1 MDRSP
6 DRGAQGG
13 IALTTNPLIHR
24 RAARALAVLVVALA
38 AALGAAPAQAAPA
51 PTHIVQLA
59 PGVSLASGEQVV
71 RDHGGEPAG
80 QLPIIDG
87 LAATLDRD
95 EARALARDAR
105 VEHVSRNANVK
116 PQEYSVGALETAF
129 PASVRAQQAWDNSA
143 GDFTGKGVGVAVI
156 DTGIAGHLP
165 DFKGA
170 DGRSRVVASVVTNPL
185 ATTAGDTYGHGTHVA
200 GILAGDGTQRA
211 ATDPLRNK
219 YVGIAPEANLI
230 SVKVSDESG
239 VATVLDVIYGLQF
252 VVDHKATYNIRV
264 VNLSLESTVQ
274 ESYKTD
280 PLDAAVESAWFS
292 GIVVVAAAGNHG
304 ATEAA
309 ANYAPGNDPFVIT
322 VGAVDDKGTNN
333 NEDDVAATWS
343 SVGRTQDGFDKPDIM
358 APGAH
363 IVSTLA
369 TGSAFSTLCPTCI
382 VAGEYIRAGGTS
394 MAAPVVSGVVAAM
407 LQRHPE
413 WTPDQV
419 KAVLKNTGRSI
430 SGSVREVN
438 AGPAVAAPTPT
449 GSSPNAGI
457 APNTLVNAATGAI
470 DYSRSSWSRSS
481 WSTAPERLTA
491 GFARSSWS
499 CNCSMSGTTIDPSR
513 SSWSRSSWSTKWTY

>member
-1 MDRSP
+1 ML
-6 DRGAQGG
+6 AAL
-13 IALTTNPLIHR
+13 IA
-24 RAARALAVLVVALA
+24 ALAT
-38 AALGAAPAQAAPA
+38 ALGAAPAQAAETA
-51 PTHIVQLA
+51 THIVQLQ
-59 PGVSLASGEQVV
+59 PGVTLDAGEQLVL
-71 RDHGGEPAG
+71 DAGGEPAG
-80 QLPIIDG
+80 RLPIIDG
-87 LAATLDRD
+87 LAARLDARKAEALVRD
-95 EARALARDAR
+95 PR
-105 VEHVSRNANVK
+105 VEHVSRNAAVK
-116 PQEYSVGALETAF
+116 AQDYELGKIETAY
-129 PASVRAQQAWDNSA
+129 PASVRAQQAWDSSA
-143 GDFTGKGVGVAVI
+143 GEFTGKGVGVAVI
-156 DTGIAGHLP
+156 DTGIAGHMT

-170 DGRSRVVASVVTNPL
+170 DGRSRVLASAVTNPL

-200 GILAGDGTQRA
+200 GIIAGDGTRRA
-211 ATDPLRNK
+211 STDPLRSK

-230 SVKVSDESG
+230 SVKVSDEAG

-274 ESYKTD
+274 GSYKTD

-292 GIVVVAAAGNHG
+292 GVVVVAAAGNHG

-309 ANYAPGNDPFVIT
+309 ANYAPGNDPFIVT
-322 VGAVDDKGTNN
+322 VGAVDDKGTNS
-333 NEDDVAATWS
+333 NEDDVPATWS
-343 SVGRTQDGFDKPDIM
+343 SAGRTQDGFAKPDVM

-363 IVSTLA
+363 MVSTLA
-369 TGSAFSTLCPTCI
+369 PASAFSALCPTCI

-419 KAVLKNTGRSI
+419 KAVLKSTSRSI
-430 SGSVREVN
+430 TGGIPEVA
-438 AGPAVAAPTPT
+438 AGAAVAAATPT
-449 GSSPNAGI
+449 GTSPNAGI
-457 APNTLVNAATGAI
+457 APNSLVNQATGAI

-481 WSTAPERLTA
+481 WSTASDPLTA
-491 GFARSSWS
+491 AFARSSWS